1 MTRKTKPSKSS
12 KPNAVRVLLL
22 REGRPADVVNVE
34 TTTETFAAVVG
45 GEPLLMSI
53 NSQFSLVLA
62 KSVPKGARNNV
73 RVVDVGGE
81 ANGLVAGD
89 VFVVQHDERGG
100 LMSMDEGSL
109 AAMRGFF
116 EGRRVGTC

>member
-1 MTRKTKPSKSS
+1 MTRKTKSPTS
-12 KPNAVRVLLL
+12 PAVRVLLL

-53 NSQFSLVLA
+53 NERYSLVLA
-62 KSVPKGARNNV
+62 KHVPKGARNNL
-73 RVVDVGGE
+73 RVTDVGGP
-81 ANGLVAGD
+81 ANGLVSGD

-100 LMSMDEGSL
+100 LVSMDEGSL

-116 EGRRVGTC
+116 EGRRVGAC